1 MLIRRLVKNINL
13 SRKHTQVFRAR
24 NQMLSIDKKNNQ
36 FFRISLIQYLSKW
49 ALGISFRSVAP
60 WISGEETLQR
70 PMLCIRFFCEDRQMY
85 FTTELYRPSYLV
97 QTQIAMSLSNSLPKA
112 VRKGIQHAVMRVDRR
127 QSVFLQ
133 LISHNANQL
142 LHPFIIVCPVTD
154 NLEKR

>member
-1 MLIRRLVKNINL
+1 MVSKIRAHITNAKSTFTGLQILWMLIWRLVKNINL

-70 PMLCIRFFCEDRQMY
+70 PMLCIRFFLSTGRRTSQQN
-85 FTTELYRPSYLV
+85 FTDPPTLSKHRLPCLSA
-97 QTQIAMSLSNSLPKA
+97 IA
-112 VRKGIQHAVMRVDRR
+112 
-127 QSVFLQ
+127 FLK
-133 LISHNANQL
+133 L
-142 LHPFIIVCPVTD
+142 
-154 NLEKR
+154 